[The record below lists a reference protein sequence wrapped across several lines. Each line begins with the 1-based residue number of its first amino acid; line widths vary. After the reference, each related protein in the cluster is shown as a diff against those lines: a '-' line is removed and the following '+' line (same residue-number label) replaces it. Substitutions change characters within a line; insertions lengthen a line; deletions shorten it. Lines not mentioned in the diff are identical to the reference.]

1 MALTA
6 LRADGPKRMQPT
18 VLDARSQSPTEAPS
32 PRRVLL
38 VDDSAAVRGFYRRAL
53 DSDPSINVV
62 ASVGNGQAALN
73 ALAQS
78 DVDVVV
84 LDIEMPV
91 MDGLTALPR
100 ILAARPGVK
109 VLVVSGLTP
118 RGADI
123 SYRALVAGATE
134 CVAKPDGVDPSAAA
148 EFQRDFLTKVRAL
161 ADARRA
167 KLGKAAPAMKPE
179 AARTIK
185 LVAPRAVPAPVK
197 AIAIAS
203 STGGPSALLQLMPM
217 LKDGPRQPIFIT
229 QHMPPRFTTS
239 LAEHL
244 GRVAGRPVAEGV
256 DGETV
261 RDGKVYVA
269 PGDWHML
276 IEGPS
281 PPKIRLTQSAPVNF
295 CRPSADPMLRSL
307 VAVYGSGLLCVVLTG
322 MGADGLGGA
331 TEVVAA
337 GGTVVA
343 QDQATS
349 VVWGMPGAVA
359 NAGLCTAILP
369 LDRIGSYIRQTTG

>member
-1 MALTA
+1 MNDVLPNNKTQEAA
-6 LRADGPKRMQPT
+6 GLRRI
-18 VLDARSQSPTEAPS
+18 
-32 PRRVLL
+32 LL
-38 VDDSAAVRGFYRRAL
+38 VDDSAAIRGFYRRAL
-53 DSDPSINVV
+53 DSDPSIAIV

-123 SYRALVAGATE
+123 SYRALVAGAAE
-134 CVAKPDGVDPSAAA
+134 CVAKPDSATPAAA
-148 EFQRDFLTKVRAL
+148 QEFQRDLLTKVKAL

-167 KLGKAAPAMKPE
+167 KLGKLPPCPKPE
-179 AARTIK
+179 IRQPK
-185 LVAPRAVPAPVK
+185 LAAPRAAAAPVR

-203 STGGPSALLQLMPM
+203 STGGPSALLQLVPT

-244 GRVAGRPVAEGV
+244 DRVAGRHVAEAV

-261 RDGKVYVA
+261 LDGRIYIA
-269 PGDWHML
+269 PGDWHMT
-276 IEGPS
+276 IEGSNPS
-281 PPKIRLTQSAPVNF
+281 KIRLTQAPPVNF

-322 MGADGLGGA
+322 MGADGLAGA
-331 TEVVAA
+331 TEVVSA
-337 GGTVVA
+337 GGAVIA

-359 NAGLCTAILP
+359 NAGLCSAILP
-369 LDRIGSYIRQTTG
+369 LDRIGAYIRQAAM

>member
-18 VLDARSQSPTEAPS
+18 VLDVRSQSPTEAPS

-337 GGTVVA
+337 GGTVIA